1 MLTDVALTVALL
13 VAVFVVLGSLSD
25 WLRRRNRGRFTPWS
39 RRISLA
45 VVLAVILVAVVGL
58 RWIW

>member
-1 MLTDVALTVALL
+1 MLTDTALTVVLL
-13 VAVFVVLGSLSD
+13 LAVFVVLGSLGD
-25 WLRRRNRGRFTPWS
+25 WLRRRNRGRFTPRS

-45 VVLAVILVAVVGL
+45 VVLAALLVAVVGL